1 MMKKRMILPALV
13 LLLSAAC
20 HNGRYKV
27 TEETKTH
34 KDSNVQVLET
44 DQTEKAVE
52 NANKSNAGFRNEVEK
67 EVTVTVPCFGACD
80 STVLDMLPAPGEATR
95 RDSSIIRRLNAGEIF
110 LLQAG
115 EKGIREL
122 ETGSKLFVRF
132 CIGEVWVWKSSV
144 E

>member
-1 MMKKRMILPALV
+1 MMKKRMILLALV

-44 DQTEKAVE
+44 DQTEKTVE

-67 EVTVTVPCFGACD
+67 EVTVTVPCFGVCD
-80 STVLDMLPAPGEATR
+80 STVLDMLPAPGGATR

-132 CIGEVWVWKSSV
+132 SIGEVWVWKSSV

>member
-1 MMKKRMILPALV
+1 M
-13 LLLSAAC
+13 
-20 HNGRYKV
+20 
-27 TEETKTH
+27 
-34 KDSNVQVLET
+34 QVLET
-44 DQTEKAVE
+44 DQTEKTVE

-67 EVTVTVPCFGACD
+67 EVTVTVPCFGVCD
-80 STVLDMLPAPGEATR
+80 STVLDMLPAPGGATR

-132 CIGEVWVWKSSV
+132 SIGEVWVWKSSV

>member
-13 LLLSAAC
+13 LLLSADC

-44 DQTEKAVE
+44 DQTEKTVE

-67 EVTVTVPCFGACD
+67 EGTVTVPCFGVCD
-80 STVLDMLPAPGEATR
+80 STVLDMLPAPGGATR

-132 CIGEVWVWKSSV
+132 SIGEVWVWKSSV